1 MTTHAVATPADRPKG
16 WSREAMSAPPGSGG
30 QTGVARSA
38 HLGDAALG
46 WACRLSAAIVF
57 LMLISLIAV
66 LVHSAWPAIRQFG
79 FGFLVSTEWRVNELE
94 RPMRDA
100 TGQVVLIDGEP
111 VMETLA
117 PAFGALPVIWGTAVS
132 SVIALVIAVPISLSA
147 AIFLVRVAPKLRIA
161 GAASFLIEFLAAVP
175 SLAFGIWALFVLAP
189 LFQKYVGPFLQ
200 RVLEPIP
207 GFRWM
212 FYETVTVAG
221 RNIERPIPLT
231 GRDLFT
237 GSLILAIMILPI
249 ITSVSRDVLK
259 SVPRTQIEGTLALGA
274 TWWQSCVAML
284 RYGRSGL
291 LGAIMLGLAR
301 AAGETMAVTMVIGNN
316 SQISP
321 SPFAPAQ
328 TMASVLAN
336 EFAEAS
342 EGLHRAALLYVALI
356 LLTMSLVFNVVARRL
371 VVGGISPTG
380 SH

>member
-1 MTTHAVATPADRPKG
+1 MMTRAAATPADHSAE
-16 WSREAMSAPPGSGG
+16 WSRDSMSGSPANPGEA
-30 QTGVARSA
+30 GVARSVR
-38 HLGDAALG
+38 LGDAALV
-46 WACRLSAAIVF
+46 WACRVSAAIVF
-57 LMLISLIAV
+57 VMLFSLIAV
-66 LVHSAWPAIRQFG
+66 LIHAAWPAIREFG
-79 FGFLVSTEWRVNELE
+79 LGFLISTEWRVNELE
-94 RPMRDA
+94 RPVRDTA
-100 TGQVVLIDGEP
+100 GQIVLRDGEP

-147 AIFLVRVAPKLRIA
+147 AIFLVRVAPRLKIA

-175 SLAFGIWALFVLAP
+175 SLAFGVWALFVLAP
-189 LFQKYVGPFLQ
+189 LFQKYVGPSLQ
-200 RVLEPIP
+200 RALEPIP
-207 GFRWM
+207 GLRWM

-221 RNIERPIPLT
+221 RQIERPISLT

-259 SVPRTQIEGTLALGA
+259 AVPRTQIEGTLALGA

-342 EGLHRAALLYVALI
+342 EGLHRSALLYVALI
-356 LLTMSLVFNVVARRL
+356 LLTMSLIFNIIARRL

>member
-1 MTTHAVATPADRPKG
+1 MMTRAVATPPDDPAG
-16 WSREAMSAPPGSGG
+16 WSRESMSRPPSSAGDI
-30 QTGVARSA
+30 GVARSA

-79 FGFLVSTEWRVNELE
+79 FGFLVSTEWRVNEIE
-94 RPMRDA
+94 RPLRDA
-100 TGQVVLIDGEP
+100 AGKVVLRDGEP

-132 SVIALVIAVPISLSA
+132 SVIALVVAVPISLSA
-147 AIFLVRVAPKLRIA
+147 AIFLVRVAPKLKIA

-200 RVLEPIP
+200 RTLEPIP

-221 RNIERPIPLT
+221 RQIERPIALT

-249 ITSVSRDVLK
+249 ITSVSRDVLR
-259 SVPRTQIEGTLALGA
+259 SVPRTQVEGTLALGA

-356 LLTMSLVFNVVARRL
+356 LLTMSLIFNIIARRL
-371 VVGGISPTG
+371 VVGGVSSTG